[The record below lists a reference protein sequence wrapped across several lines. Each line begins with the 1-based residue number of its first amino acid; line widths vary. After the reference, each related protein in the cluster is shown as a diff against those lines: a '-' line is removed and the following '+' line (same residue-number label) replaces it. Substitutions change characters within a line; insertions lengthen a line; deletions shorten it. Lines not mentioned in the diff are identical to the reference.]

1 MLGTYKDGR
10 QLYTGR
16 SCCNTLAGPAATP
29 RPQTI
34 AMAIAARLTAVSKMT
49 AGGKRACGPALAA
62 FVIVP
67 PTKVLERQ
75 SDRRCHIC
83 ERDGHVYCFAA
94 CDPKS

>member
-1 MLGTYKDGR
+1 MA
-10 QLYTGR
+10 TGMPGCSALTR
-16 SCCNTLAGPAATP
+16 TGGSFTLAGPAATP

-49 AGGKRACGPALAA
+49 AGGKRACGPAPGA
-62 FVIVP
+62 FAIVP

-75 SDRRCHIC
+75 SDGRCHIC
-83 ERDGHVYCFAA
+83 ERDGHVYCFAP